1 MSNGTRKKVLDFKK
15 LLVIDDENFH
25 TRKKPV
31 KQNNSNKNNSNK
43 KDKNSKNGQKQ
54 RENNQKAPEKPS
66 SKKQKCRNYKK
77 KEQLTLSEFT
87 NKLSLYQEEIAFLQ
101 KKRNADINIEKIL
114 SFHKKSQNKANSA
127 LNINDNKNN
136 NNSKNKKIDNLKEAN
151 NNNSVND
158 FQNKNNIENEDE
170 NSTLIIDFYKL
181 YNHLFDSNRLDNSKP
196 YKFVDYLI
204 AGDLLLFNLKKDK
217 SRFEEIKKGISIKP
231 KNNTSISEHLLNKN
245 IYEFLRCDFTNSFM
259 KKLSEKIN
267 VFLMNR
273 YNSKKKEKN
282 SVENSISIEKKDK
295 FTYSNFLADKLKDNI
310 NKSFLSFTNDTEYFK
325 SLIYVCNK
333 YSKYIGKKEI
343 PEKILIESLEKNKKI
358 LDNFKK
364 SESEKNTAKE
374 IEKGYLNDLL
384 HNKSIKKY
392 ISKKIRCFNNDII
405 ENNEIIKSLNISN
418 FYKIISIMIKNKND
432 DDMDKLYKLFEEE
445 ISLENN
451 EKLDKNNLKN
461 FIILFRFLFE
471 FLIINKFNNENSS
484 EPNYNIINNISF
496 VKEIYEKIKK
506 IQINN
511 EKSNESENNTVHKA
525 KRNRIKIRENK
536 SLKELKQTNE
546 QNNSNTNDINNK
558 DNKIIN
564 LNENDNS
571 INNKLEQNSKKKNSK
586 DSKIIPFKIPF
597 SVNNNTNNSKLN
609 NSLFEIN
616 NKTGIK
622 NNNISKIDDSN
633 KDKIIFNE
641 KAHFETYNESII
653 DNNELKEKEN
663 MKTKKKRRRNGTE
676 ENKEN
681 LLNLKSENNER
692 KASENVENNLLNKLC
707 VTFRTIN
714 QNTKDLNIGKY
725 LLNRLSSGENVFK
738 LIIEKPKI
746 KRCKE
751 KEISERSNSKEKESK
766 NDNENENKEN
776 NNKVRRRRRIKKE
789 KTNEED
795 IKVKE
800 EKVEE
805 ESKIKNEEEKNTD
818 IKSIERKKVKE
829 QKEKGESEENNKDVI
844 IKKKENIMR
853 EDSKSNEKSGEKINN
868 KYINIKKLN
877 GDIFYKFK
885 DDKERNIDT
894 INFNNFMMQDGEK
907 INEITRNDLK
917 HSPNISI
924 KIIQKI
930 INSNN
935 KNLILNG
942 VIKEDINKKSNDKIF
957 NTNNFSTKYMFSTKQ
972 NNNENNKTKT
982 KIRRNKKESFKNIN
996 IQIERQSVEI
1006 KGGNFILN
1014 NNMEN
1019 TNEND
1024 LKVKD
1029 YLNII

>member
-15 LLVIDDENFH
+15 LLVIDDDNFH

-151 NNNSVND
+151 NNNSIND
-158 FQNKNNIENEDE
+158 AQNKNNIENENE

-273 YNSKKKEKN
+273 YNNKKKEKN

-564 LNENDNS
+564 LNENDNN
-571 INNKLEQNSKKKNSK
+571 INNKLEQNLKKKNSK

-776 NNKVRRRRRIKKE
+776 NNKVRRRRRIKKK

-818 IKSIERKKVKE
+818 IKSIEIKKVKE

-942 VIKEDINKKSNDKIF
+942 AIKEDINKKSNDKIF
-957 NTNNFSTKYMFSTKQ
+957 NTNNFSTKYMFSTKP